1 MRTGKILYGW
11 AIPQT
16 LFFFPFVKVI
26 YLENV
31 GWGLHC
37 RRASTYMNE
46 INYYSIFLRNEEML
60 TFLFLLK
67 DWFKTEEKKK
77 KEKIKEELTLQ

>member
-1 MRTGKILYGW
+1 
-11 AIPQT
+11 
-16 LFFFPFVKVI
+16 
-26 YLENV
+26 
-31 GWGLHC
+31 
-37 RRASTYMNE
+37 
-46 INYYSIFLRNEEML
+46 ML

>member
-1 MRTGKILYGW
+1 MGIALSSR
-11 AIPQT
+11 
-16 LFFFPFVKVI
+16 VHI
-26 YLENV
+26 YE
-31 GWGLHC
+31 
-37 RRASTYMNE
+37 NE